1 MKKLVLVI
9 LALGMLVGPGFSG
22 DADAKRKAKD
32 KVFDFVEGDEL
43 KTDFLKPNA
52 LIVEGVVRGPQVTL
66 IRIRL
71 DFVKEILKSAA
82 DI

>member
-1 MKKLVLVI
+1 MKKIFLIMLT
-9 LALGMLVGPGFSG
+9 LAWVVSPGFTP
-22 DADAKRKAKD
+22 DAAAKKGKD
-32 KVFDFVEGDEL
+32 KVFEFVEGDEL
-43 KTDFLKPNA
+43 STDFLKPNA
-52 LIVEGVVRGPQVTL
+52 LIVEGVVRGPQVSL